1 LTYQQHPDELREEE
15 RTMKV
20 KDLLRTK
27 LLPVTA
33 GAVVVALAA
42 GGVAYASTPSTS
54 APTSTSTSASASTAN
69 KGTLRADVVWLARH
83 TVHAQLVVD
92 TKKGYVTIDIDRGKL
107 TTASSSTIS
116 IKRPDGPSVS
126 ATVTPKT
133 KFIGLSE
140 SQLAPGDGV
149 VLVQHAGYALY
160 VAARAPTS
168 ASNTKS

>member
-1 LTYQQHPDELREEE
+1 
-15 RTMKV
+15 MKI
-20 KDLLRTK
+20 KDLLKTK

-54 APTSTSTSASASTAN
+54 TPTSTSTSTSTGASASTA
-69 KGTLRADVVWLARH
+69 KHGTLRADVIWLARH

-107 TTASSSTIS
+107 TTASSSTIT

-126 ATVTPKT
+126 ATITSKT
-133 KFIGLSE
+133 KFIGLTE

-149 VLVQHAGYALY
+149 VLVQHGGYALY

-168 ASNTKS
+168 ASNTKG